1 MKKSLLQKAI
11 PHIIAIVIFL
21 IISALFCKPAL
32 EGNVLN
38 QSDISGWK
46 GMAQNS
52 FEYKKKFG
60 HFPLWNPNLFS
71 GMPNYQVAMEGKSVL
86 PDLNKVFTLGLP
98 KPINFFFLACIS
110 FYILCLVLGANTVI
124 AVLGSLAFAFSTYN
138 PIIIGV
144 GHETKMYAI
153 AYMPALMAGLLL
165 IYEKKYWIG
174 LALTTVATYMEIA
187 VNHPQINFYFFL
199 VAAAVTIAYVITWI
213 RKKEWKHL
221 IIAAATTAV
230 AAIVGIA
237 GSAMSLMT
245 NSEYVKATM
254 RGGKDISIEEGK
266 VTTAKTSGLDADYA
280 LRWSISKPEA
290 TVLLMPE
297 AFGGSSGKQLG
308 ENSHVVEKLTAK
320 GIPEAQAMQ
329 VASSLPKYW
338 GGMSDP
344 SETTAGPPY
353 VGVIICIL
361 ALIGFVIIKKPIRWA
376 LLAVTVLAILM
387 AWGKYFPGFNTFLF
401 DHMPLLNKFRAPS
414 MTLVVAEFTLP
425 FMAVLTLQQILYT
438 DNSKALLQ
446 ADFKK
451 ILYAVGGLF
460 GLLILMY
467 LMMDYNSAIDK
478 QIIAGYTDKNGSD
491 EFGRIIV
498 EGMKADRRAMFGGQL
513 LRTVAFAALVIGILY
528 LYLKNKI
535 KPLVVSIALGLVSV
549 IDLLVVDKEYL
560 NADNFVSPDEIT
572 VQNFTPTAVDQ
583 QIMQDKDPDFRVF
596 DLASG
601 NPYTESR
608 TSYFFKSI
616 GGYHPAKLRIYQDI
630 IDKYLSGPFNQN
642 VLNMLNTKYMITPN
656 QQNNQPQLAPNPDT
670 YGSCWLVKNVKL
682 VNGLVDEI
690 NAIGSTD
697 LKDTAIVETSFS
709 KFVTQPQ
716 WDSTSSIR
724 LVHFDNDTM
733 LYSSESNKPQFA
745 VFSEVYYPFGWNVY
759 LDGKKTD
766 YCKVNYILRG
776 MSLPVGKHEIKFIFE
791 PESYKKGLKI
801 GYMASYLILIFFV
814 GGLFMQWGKSREQ
827 RVKSPDTGTGN
838 L

>member
-1 MKKSLLQKAI
+1 MKKSFLQKAV
-11 PHIIAIVIFL
+11 PHLIAIAIFL
-21 IISALFCKPAL
+21 VISALFCKPAL

-52 FEYKKKFG
+52 FEYKDQHG

-71 GMPNYQVAMEGKSVL
+71 GMPNYQIAMDGKSVL

-124 AVLGSLAFAFSTYN
+124 AILGSLAFAFSTYN

-199 VAAAVTIAYVITWI
+199 VAAAVSIAYVITWI

-221 IIAAATTAV
+221 VIAAATTAI

-254 RGGKDISIEEGK
+254 RGGKDIAIEDGK

-290 TVLLMPE
+290 AVLLMPE
-297 AFGGSSGKQLG
+297 AFGGSSGKSLN

-376 LLAVTVLAILM
+376 LMAVTVLAILM

-401 DHMPLLNKFRAPS
+401 NHLPLLNKFRAPS

-425 FMAVLTLQQILYT
+425 FMAVLSLQQILYT

-498 EGMKADRRAMFGGQL
+498 DGMKADRRAMFGGQL
-513 LRTVAFAALVIGILY
+513 LRTLAFAAFVIGILY

-535 KPLVVSIALGLVSV
+535 KPLIVSIALGLISI

-560 NADNFVSPDEIT
+560 NTDNFVSPDEIT
-572 VQNFTPTAVDQ
+572 TQNFTPTAVDQ

-656 QQNNQPQLAPNPDT
+656 QQNNQPQLAPNLEA
-670 YGSCWLVKNVKL
+670 YGPCWLVKNVKL
-682 VNGLVDEI
+682 VNGLVDEM
-690 NAIGSTD
+690 NAIGTTD

-709 KFVTQPQ
+709 KFVSQPQ
-716 WDSTSSIR
+716 WDSTASIK
-724 LVHFDNDTM
+724 LTHFDNDTM
-733 LYSSESNKPQFA
+733 IYASESDKPQFA

-776 MSLPVGKHEIKFIFE
+776 LSIPAGKHDIKFIFE

-801 GYMASYLILIFFV
+801 GYIASYLILIFFV
-814 GGLFMQWGKSREQ
+814 GGLFMQWRMNREKV
-827 RVKSPDTGTGN
+827 VKSQESGAES
-838 L
+838 

>member
-11 PHIIAIVIFL
+11 PHIIAIAIFL

-52 FEYKKKFG
+52 FEYKEKFG

-213 RKKEWKHL
+213 QKKEWKHL

-425 FMAVLTLQQILYT
+425 FMAVLSLQQILYT

-513 LRTVAFAALVIGILY
+513 LRTVVFAALVIGILY

-656 QQNNQPQLAPNPDT
+656 QQNNQPQLVPNPDA

-814 GGLFMQWGKSREQ
+814 GGLFMQWRKRQEPGVRSQESG
-827 RVKSPDTGTGN
+827 VGS
-838 L
+838 

>member
-1 MKKSLLQKAI
+1 MKKSFFRKVI
-11 PHIIAIVIFL
+11 PHLIAISIFL
-21 IISALFCKPAL
+21 IISVLFCKPAL

-52 FEYKKKFG
+52 FEYKDKHG

-71 GMPNYQVAMEGKSVL
+71 GMPNYQIALDGKSVL
-86 PDLNKVFTLGLP
+86 PDINKIFTLGLP

-124 AVLGSLAFAFSTYN
+124 AISGSLAFAFSTYN
-138 PIIIGV
+138 PIIISV
-144 GHETKMYAI
+144 GHETKMFAI
-153 AYMPALMAGLLL
+153 AYMPALMAGMLL

-174 LALTTVATYMEIA
+174 LALTTIATYIEVA

-199 VAAAVTIAYVITWI
+199 VALAVTIAYVIAWI

-221 IIAAATTAV
+221 IIATGTTAI
-230 AAIVGIA
+230 AAIVGVA

-254 RGGKDISIEEGK
+254 RGGKDISIEDGK
-266 VTTAKTSGLDADYA
+266 VSTAKTTGLDPDYA

-290 TVLLMPE
+290 TVLLMPK
-297 AFGGSSGKQLG
+297 AFGESSGKTL
-308 ENSHVVEKLTAK
+308 NDDSHVVEKLTAK
-320 GIPEAQAMQ
+320 GVPEAQAMQ

-353 VGVIICIL
+353 AGVIICIL

-387 AWGKYFPGFNTFLF
+387 AWGKYFEGFNIFLF
-401 DHMPLLNKFRAPS
+401 DHLPLLNKFRAPS
-414 MTLVVAEFTLP
+414 MTLVIAEFTLP
-425 FMAVLTLQQILYT
+425 FIAVLCLQQILYA
-438 DNSKALLQ
+438 DNSKELLR

-451 ILYAVGGLF
+451 ILYTVGGLF

-478 QIIAGYTDKNGSD
+478 QIISGYTDKNGSD

-498 EGMKADRRAMFGGQL
+498 AGMKEDRRSMFGGQL
-513 LRTVAFAALVIGILY
+513 LRTLAFAVFVIGMLY
-528 LYLKNKI
+528 LFMKNKM
-535 KPLVVSIALGLVSV
+535 KPFAVAIALGLVSI

-560 NADNFVSPDEIT
+560 NADSFVPADEIT
-572 VQNFTPTAVDQ
+572 AQHFTPTPIDQ
-583 QIMQDKDPDFRVF
+583 QILQDKDPDFRVF

-642 VLNMLNTKYMITPN
+642 VLNMLNTKYMITSN
-656 QQNNQPQLAPNPDT
+656 QQNNQPQLAPNPDA
-670 YGSCWLVKNVKL
+670 YGPCWLVKNVKV
-682 VNGLVDEI
+682 VNGLVDEMD
-690 NAIGSTD
+690 ALGTTD
-697 LKDTAIVETSFS
+697 LKDTALVESNFS
-709 KFVTQPQ
+709 KFVIQPQ
-716 WDSTSSIR
+716 WDSTGSIK
-724 LVHFDNDTM
+724 LEHFDNDTM
-733 LYSSESNKPQFA
+733 IYSFAGNKPQFA

-776 MSLPVGKHEIKFIFE
+776 MSIPAGNHEIKFIFE

-801 GYMASYLILIFFV
+801 GYIASYLILIFFI
-814 GGLFMQWGKSREQ
+814 GGLYMQWRKS
-827 RVKSPDTGTGN
+827 KGTPVN
-838 L
+838 NEL

>member
-1 MKKSLLQKAI
+1 MKKSFFRKVI
-11 PHIIAIVIFL
+11 PHLIAISIFL
-21 IISALFCKPAL
+21 IISVLFCKPAL

-52 FEYKKKFG
+52 FEYKDKHG

-71 GMPNYQVAMEGKSVL
+71 GMPNYQIALDGKSVL
-86 PDLNKVFTLGLP
+86 PDINKIFTLGLP

-124 AVLGSLAFAFSTYN
+124 AISGSLAFAFSTYN
-138 PIIIGV
+138 PIIISV
-144 GHETKMYAI
+144 GHETKMFAI
-153 AYMPALMAGLLL
+153 AYMPALMAGMLL

-174 LALTTVATYMEIA
+174 LALTTIATYIEVA

-199 VAAAVTIAYVITWI
+199 VALAVTIAYVIAWI

-221 IIAAATTAV
+221 IIATGTTAI
-230 AAIVGIA
+230 AAIVGVA

-254 RGGKDISIEEGK
+254 RGGKDISIEDGK
-266 VTTAKTSGLDADYA
+266 VSTAKTTGLDPDYA

-290 TVLLMPE
+290 TVLLMPK
-297 AFGGSSGKQLG
+297 AFGESSGKTL
-308 ENSHVVEKLTAK
+308 NDDSHVVEKLTAK
-320 GIPEAQAMQ
+320 GVPEAQAMQ

-353 VGVIICIL
+353 AGVIICIL

-387 AWGKYFPGFNTFLF
+387 AWGKYFEGFNIFLF
-401 DHMPLLNKFRAPS
+401 DHLPLLNKFRAPS
-414 MTLVVAEFTLP
+414 MTLVIAEFTLP
-425 FMAVLTLQQILYT
+425 FIAVLGLQQILYA
-438 DNSKALLQ
+438 DNSKELLR

-451 ILYAVGGLF
+451 ILYTVGGLF

-478 QIIAGYTDKNGSD
+478 QIISGYTDKNGSD

-498 EGMKADRRAMFGGQL
+498 AGMKEDRRSMFGGQL
-513 LRTVAFAALVIGILY
+513 LRTLAFAVFVIGMLY
-528 LYLKNKI
+528 LFMKNKM
-535 KPLVVSIALGLVSV
+535 KPFAVAIALGLVSI

-560 NADNFVSPDEIT
+560 NADSFVPADEIT
-572 VQNFTPTAVDQ
+572 AQHFTPTPIDQ
-583 QIMQDKDPDFRVF
+583 QILQDKDPDFRVF

-642 VLNMLNTKYMITPN
+642 VLNMLNTKYMITSN
-656 QQNNQPQLAPNPDT
+656 QQNNQPQLAPNPDA
-670 YGSCWLVKNVKL
+670 YGPCWLVKNVKV
-682 VNGLVDEI
+682 VNGLVDEMD
-690 NAIGSTD
+690 ALGTTD
-697 LKDTAIVETSFS
+697 LKDTALVESNFS
-709 KFVTQPQ
+709 KFVIQPQ
-716 WDSTSSIR
+716 WDSTGSIK
-724 LVHFDNDTM
+724 LEHFDNDTM
-733 LYSSESNKPQFA
+733 IYSFAGNKPQFA

-776 MSLPVGKHEIKFIFE
+776 MSIPAGNHEIKFIFE

-801 GYMASYLILIFFV
+801 GYIASYLILIFFI
-814 GGLFMQWGKSREQ
+814 GGLYMQWRKSKETP
-827 RVKSPDTGTGN
+827 VN
-838 L
+838 NEL

>member
-1 MKKSLLQKAI
+1 MKKSVFKKAI
-11 PHIIAIVIFL
+11 PHLIAIAVFL

-52 FEYKKKFG
+52 FEYKDKLG

-71 GMPNYQVAMEGKSVL
+71 GMPNYQIAMEGKSVL

-213 RKKEWKHL
+213 QRKEWKHL
-221 IIAAATTAV
+221 VIAAGTTAI

-254 RGGKDISIEEGK
+254 RGGKDIAIEDGK

-297 AFGGSSGKQLG
+297 AFGGSSGKSLN

-376 LLAVTVLAILM
+376 LMAVTILAILM

-425 FMAVLTLQQILYT
+425 FMAVLTLQQILYK
-438 DNSKALLQ
+438 DNSKVLLQ

-467 LMMDYNSAIDK
+467 LMMDYNTAIDK

-491 EFGRIIV
+491 AFGRVIV

-513 LRTVAFAALVIGILY
+513 LRTLAFAAFVIGILY

-535 KPLVVSIALGLVSV
+535 KPLVVSIALGLVSI

-560 NADNFVSPDEIT
+560 NADNFAPADEIT
-572 VQNFTPTAVDQ
+572 SQNFTPTAIDQ

-656 QQNNQPQLAPNPDT
+656 QQNNQAQLAPNPDA
-670 YGSCWLVKNVKL
+670 YGPCWLVKNVKL

-690 NAIGSTD
+690 NAIGTTD
-697 LKDTAIVETSFS
+697 LKDTAIVETNFS

-716 WDSTSSIR
+716 WDSTSSIK
-724 LVHFDNDTM
+724 LTHFDNDTM
-733 LYSSESNKPQFA
+733 EYTSESDKPQFA

-776 MSLPVGKHEIKFIFE
+776 MSLPVGKHSIKFIFE

-801 GYMASYLILIFFV
+801 GYIASYLILILFI
-814 GGLFMQWGKSREQ
+814 GGIFMQW
-827 RVKSPDTGTGN
+827 RVNRKNNAPPA
-838 L
+838 

>member
-1 MKKSLLQKAI
+1 MKKSVFKKAI
-11 PHIIAIVIFL
+11 PHLIAIAVFL

-52 FEYKKKFG
+52 FEYKDKLG

-71 GMPNYQVAMEGKSVL
+71 GMPNYQIAMEGKSVL
-86 PDLNKVFTLGLP
+86 PDLNKLFTLGLP

-213 RKKEWKHL
+213 QRKEWKHL
-221 IIAAATTAV
+221 VIAAGTTAI

-254 RGGKDISIEEGK
+254 RGGKDIAIEDGK

-297 AFGGSSGKQLG
+297 AFGGSSGKSLN

-376 LLAVTVLAILM
+376 LMAVTILAILM

-425 FMAVLTLQQILYT
+425 FMAVLTLQQILYK
-438 DNSKALLQ
+438 DNSKVLLQ

-467 LMMDYNSAIDK
+467 LMMDYNTAIDK

-491 EFGRIIV
+491 AFGRVIV

-513 LRTVAFAALVIGILY
+513 LRTLAFAAFVIGILY

-535 KPLVVSIALGLVSV
+535 KPLVVSIALGLVSI

-560 NADNFVSPDEIT
+560 NADNFAPADEIT
-572 VQNFTPTAVDQ
+572 SQNFTPTAIDQ

-656 QQNNQPQLAPNPDT
+656 QQNNQAQLAPNPDA
-670 YGSCWLVKNVKL
+670 YGPCWLVKNVKL

-690 NAIGSTD
+690 NAIGTTD
-697 LKDTAIVETSFS
+697 LKDTAIVETNFS

-716 WDSTSSIR
+716 WDSTSSIK
-724 LVHFDNDTM
+724 LTHFDNDTM
-733 LYSSESNKPQFA
+733 EYTSESDKPQFA

-776 MSLPVGKHEIKFIFE
+776 MSLPVGKHSIKFIFE

-801 GYMASYLILIFFV
+801 GYIASYLILILFI
-814 GGLFMQWGKSREQ
+814 GGIFMQW
-827 RVKSPDTGTGN
+827 RVNRKNNAPPA
-838 L
+838 